1 MKKYLVVLGL
11 ILCTLLTLASCK
23 DKEATL
29 LYHANGAL
37 FHLASYTEGERV
49 QNPAAVPEREGYVFN
64 GWYYDEGVWEKPFDP
79 ADLNYTFRAGT
90 HKLYARFEHVSFVQN
105 ADGAGYTVT
114 GALAGLGE
122 ELVIPAKYL
131 GKPVTAIA
139 ERAFQNNAH
148 IRAVHIPDSVTYI
161 GQYAFSGC
169 RALLEVTLP
178 NATGLAAGKGV
189 FSFCTALESVN
200 MGATLKEIPAYSF
213 EGCTVLRSVTVYQAE
228 RILGGAFKNCT
239 ALAEIT
245 LPASMKKIESR
256 AFEGC
261 TSLGAVHLSRN
272 TEEIGENA
280 FLDCHALA
288 TLSFDGES
296 GLRVLGKGALSDTAI
311 ASLSLPSL
319 INLGENALPETL
331 ESLRFG
337 NKNLMYVGASAFA
350 SLKEGTT
357 VIYGSTLE
365 EFESAVKHAS
375 WSEGRVVTIVCENG
389 QIAP

>member
-29 LYHANGAL
+29 LYHADGAL
-37 FHLASYTEGERV
+37 FHSVSYTEGERV
-49 QNPAAVPEREGYVFN
+49 QSLTAVPEKEGYVFN
-64 GWYYDEGVWEKPFDP
+64 GWYYDEGVWENPFDP
-79 ADLNYTFRAGT
+79 ADLNYAFRAGT
-90 HKLYARFEHVSFVQN
+90 HKLYARFEHVSFALN

-139 ERAFQNNAH
+139 ESAFQNNAH

-189 FSFCTALESVN
+189 FSFCTSLARVDL
-200 MGATLKEIPAYSF
+200 GATLKEISAYGF
-213 EGCTVLRSVTVYQAE
+213 EGCTALSSVTAYGVE
-228 RILGGAFKNCT
+228 RVLDSAFKNCT
-239 ALAEIT
+239 ALTQIS
-245 LPASMKKIESR
+245 LPDSVKRIEAR
-256 AFEGC
+256 AFFGC
-261 TSLGAVHLSRN
+261 TSLIAIELSGR

-280 FLDCHALA
+280 FSGCHS
-288 TLSFDGES
+288 LSSIVFRGES
-296 GLRVLGKGALSDTAI
+296 GLHTLGKGALADTAVT
-311 ASLSLPSL
+311 SLSLPSL
-319 INLGENALPETL
+319 ISLGESALPGTL
-331 ESLRFG
+331 ESLQFG
-337 NKNLMYVGASAFA
+337 NKSLMYVGARAFA
-350 SLKEGTT
+350 TLKEEAT
-357 VIYGSTLE
+357 VVYGSTVE
-365 EFESAVKHAS
+365 EFESAFKHAE
-375 WSEGRVVTIVCENG
+375 WSEGRTVTIACQNG
-389 QIAP
+389 EIAP